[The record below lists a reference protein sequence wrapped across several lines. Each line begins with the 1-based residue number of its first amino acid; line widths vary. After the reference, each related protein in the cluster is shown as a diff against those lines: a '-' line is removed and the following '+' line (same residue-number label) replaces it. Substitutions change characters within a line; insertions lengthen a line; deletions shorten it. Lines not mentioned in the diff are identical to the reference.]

1 MSNATND
8 IRRMLDRIRAGD
20 GPPSLAIPRR
30 RRIAKTT
37 KRGSKRLFKRWSW
50 DTTDVKRN
58 ILEHNDVFLGAS
70 DVSDYISGRIAME
83 RDARGL
89 GMDHQRTTVLCD
101 RNKWFTSL
109 ASFEGLRITKFGESR
124 GYIIV
129 DEELCYFCYE
139 INSASIIVDAYGDTE
154 FVDHWTTWLE
164 SNFEVVDNV
173 IEWIY
178 SNDGQSVEVPLRSDR
193 IPLAAMY
200 PWLGD
205 ESLESYY
212 DRFMESEASIL
223 LLIGPPGTGK
233 TTFIRGLLHH
243 AKESAIV
250 TYDATILA
258 KDYVFA
264 NFVEGDRNIM
274 VIEDADEFLGARTD
288 GNGLMHKFLN
298 VGDGLVTTKNKK
310 LIFSTNLPSIRD
322 VDAALTRPGR
332 CFDIIHFDT
341 LNEQQA
347 RELAKQV
354 HVDFEVNT
362 SGKYSIA
369 DIFHKQVIAPKTKTR
384 PMGFV

>member
-1 MSNATND
+1 
-8 IRRMLDRIRAGD
+8 MLNEIRAASSD
-20 GPPSLAIPRR
+20 GPPVLARPRR
-30 RRIAKTT
+30 RSSVKIRRT
-37 KRGSKRLFKRWSW
+37 KRLFRRWSW
-50 DTTDVKRN
+50 DTVDVKRN
-58 ILEHNDVFLGAS
+58 ILEQNDIFLGAS
-70 DVSDYISGRIAME
+70 DVSDYISGRIAMQ
-83 RDARGL
+83 RDAEGL
-89 GMDHQRTTVLCD
+89 GMEHHRTTILCD
-101 RNKWFTSL
+101 RNRWFASL
-109 ASFEGLRITKFGESR
+109 ANFEGLRITKFGDSQ
-124 GYIIV
+124 GFVID
-129 DEELCYFCYE
+129 DEQLCYFRYE
-139 INSASIIVDAYGDTE
+139 INSASIIVDAYGSE
-154 FVDHWTTWLE
+154 QFVDHWTHWLE
-164 SNFEVVDNV
+164 DTFEVVDNV

-332 CFDIIHFDT
+332 CFDIIHFEV

-354 HVDFEVNT
+354 HVDFESNS

>member
-1 MSNATND
+1 MSEVQ
-8 IRRMLDRIRAGD
+8 RMLNRIRSMTSSD
-20 GPPSLAIPRR
+20 GPPVIRRPRGR
-30 RRIAKTT
+30 RFKQSKSKT
-37 KRGSKRLFKRWSW
+37 RRLLKRWTW
-50 DTTDVKRN
+50 DTTDIKRN
-58 ILEHNDVFLGAS
+58 ILEQSDVFLGAS

-89 GMDHQRTTVLCD
+89 GMDHERTTVLCD
-101 RNKWFTSL
+101 RNKWFAML
-109 ASFEGLRITKFGESR
+109 ATFGGLRITKFGESR
-124 GYIIV
+124 GYVIV
-129 DEELCYFCYE
+129 DEELCYFAYE
-139 INSASIIVDAYGDTE
+139 INSASIIVDAYGDVS
-154 FVDHWTTWLE
+154 FVNQWTDWLND
-164 SNFEVVDNV
+164 NFEVVDNV

-332 CFDIIHFDT
+332 CFDIIHFEN
-341 LNEQQA
+341 LNEEQA
-347 RELAKQV
+347 RKLAKQV
-354 HVDFEVNT
+354 NVDFEANNT
-362 SGKYSIA
+362 GKYSIA